1 MRVAQRSSL
10 EKVIDVLV
18 YLSVAL
24 GVGLLVQVYGLVP
37 TGVFF
42 SILGGWFAYLIA
54 AIFVWRGYAKVYPVI
69 LVLAVLTLLV
79 SLPQPAHFALVNS
92 AQILAASTFVVGSAF
107 QICLVVLIALFLFV
121 RRKR

>member
-1 MRVAQRSSL
+1 MRVGQRSNL

-24 GVGLLVQVYGLVP
+24 GIGLLVQVYGLLP
-37 TGVFF
+37 ASVFF
-42 SILGGWFAYLIA
+42 SIVGGWFAYLIA
-54 AIFVWRGYAKVYPVI
+54 AILLWRRHAKVYPVI

-79 SLPQPAHFALVNS
+79 SLPQPAHFALVTN
-92 AQILAASTFVVGSAF
+92 AHILAAFTFIVGSAV
-107 QICLVVLIALFLFV
+107 QICLIVLIPLFLFV